1 MLSVRSVLV
10 LLALVAAFLALAR
23 LLSRFVAYPGS
34 PVPFIP
40 AALAPGVTLT
50 DVKTADGLTL
60 RGAWVRSG
68 AVDAPV
74 VLFFHG
80 NAESAAQNLPLAGEI
95 AAFGFDVFLAEYRG
109 YGGMSGHPS
118 ETGLMED
125 AEAALAAVRAAG
137 TPPGRLVLAGRS
149 LGTGVAVA
157 LAEASPPAVLI
168 LVSPYTSFTDLGRR
182 MVGPLAPLLVLD
194 RFDSLS
200 RIRSLP
206 CPVVV
211 IHGTRDETIPFEMGE
226 RLARAAP
233 KGRLVTMTGATHND
247 MPDLGSLMA
256 AEARKALPPSG

>member
-1 MLSVRSVLV
+1 MRSLFVV
-10 LLALVAAFLALAR
+10 VVLVAAFFVLGR
-23 LLSRFVAYPGS
+23 LLSRFIAYPGS
-34 PVPFIP
+34 PLPFIP
-40 AALAPGVTLT
+40 ATLPPGVTLA

-68 AVDAPV
+68 AADAPV

-95 AAFGFDVFLAEYRG
+95 AAFGLDVFLAEYRG
-109 YGGMSGHPS
+109 YGGMDGHPG
-118 ETGLMED
+118 ERGLMQD
-125 AEAALAAVRAAG
+125 AEAALAAVQAAG
-137 TPPGRLVLAGRS
+137 TPPGRLALAGRS

-157 LAEASPPAVLI
+157 LAAASPPAVLV

-200 RIRSLP
+200 RIRSLR

-226 RLARAAP
+226 RLAKAAP
-233 KGRLVTMTGATHND
+233 EGRLVTLTGATHND
-247 MPDLGSLMA
+247 MPGLGSLIA
-256 AEARKALPPSG
+256 AEVRRALPPAG